1 MTERRDLLGSGGELV
16 NWSAA
21 GRPVRGGP
29 WAQQAETTLD
39 RIDGALSEARLDDA
53 ADLVVHMVVE
63 ATEIHELYTAWCREI
78 PQILLQHGV
87 PAIELTQLEADLL
100 ALTGAAAI
108 SFDDAWEDF
117 GHAAEHG
124 ATTIRA
130 GRGSAELVQQIVSLW
145 TEAHDIH
152 LMLTAGWVDIAARRL
167 GEERLG
173 ALWTELQ
180 GEGIAD
186 YSRYDLEHQPWN
198 LSFARLTQTALEGMH
213 AHFGGPSR
221 RGEVELTEHADRVT
235 MRFESCGSGGQIV
248 DRHAYGVT
256 SERHPFAWNETGVC
270 HYCIH
275 CCVLQQLEP
284 IKRLGYPARVIDP
297 PLEPGAPCTWTV
309 YRDPSLVPDDAF
321 RRVGQTP
328 PREAHHR

>member
-1 MTERRDLLGSGGELV
+1 VL
-16 NWSAA
+16 
-21 GRPVRGGP
+21 
-29 WAQQAETTLD
+29 
-39 RIDGALSEARLDDA
+39 
-53 ADLVVHMVVE
+53 E

-78 PQILLQHGV
+78 PQILRDHGL
-87 PAIELTQLEADLL
+87 PAIELDQLAADLR
-100 ALTGAAAI
+100 AHTGAAAI
-108 SFDDAWEDF
+108 SFDESWEAF
-117 GHAAEHG
+117 ARAAEHG
-124 ATTIRA
+124 ARTMRA
-130 GRGSAELVQQIVSLW
+130 GRGSIELVQQIVSLW

-167 GEERLG
+167 GEARLG
-173 ALWTELQ
+173 ELWAELQ
-180 GEGIAD
+180 REGIAD
-186 YSRYDLEHQPWN
+186 YARYDLTHQPWS
-198 LSFARLTQTALEGMH
+198 LSFALLTQTALEGMH

-248 DRHAYGVT
+248 DRSAYGVT
-256 SERHPFAWNETGVC
+256 SERHPFAWNEVGVC

-309 YRDPSLVPDDAF
+309 YRDPSLVPEGAY
-321 RRVGQTP
+321 RSVGQAP
-328 PREAHHR
+328 PAEARQR